1 MTHIT
6 YYMCM
11 SKAYVGSRLRQ
22 LRRERD
28 LSQATL
34 AATLGLSASY
44 VNQIEH
50 DVRPLTVSV
59 LSKITEAFGIDATF
73 FSHEDDSRLLAEV
86 KDVVVDKEV
95 CAQPVDFEE
104 LAEIVTDHPAVA
116 KAMVDM
122 HRRYRTIRDKLSLL
136 TDQRSHGLDEINDQ
150 PLDVFDMPH
159 EQVRDFIHA
168 NHNYFHALD
177 LAAED
182 LHHSLGLS
190 ITSTTE
196 TLAALKRRITESH
209 GVRITLTAD
218 SATLHRFDPESLTLE
233 LSHLLGPG
241 QQAFRI
247 ASELAY
253 LECGDLVDQ
262 LVAAG
267 ELTTHESELLAARG
281 LSSYFAAALL
291 LPYETFHTMLEK
303 SRYDLEYLSNLT
315 GLGFETICHRA
326 STMQRPGLR
335 GIPFTFIRVDR
346 AGNMS
351 KRLSAG
357 GFHFTHSGGTCP
369 LWNVYEAFSQPSRIQ
384 RQFASMPDGR
394 TYVWVARTVHHHY
407 GEFSRQGK
415 EFAIGLGCEAR
426 HASRMVYFDGMSLSN
441 PDTAA
446 PIGPGCRVCARTSC
460 AQRAFPAIQGI
471 AHFDAHSSSMAAY

>member
-1 MTHIT
+1 MGKT
-6 YYMCM
+6 
-11 SKAYVGSRLRQ
+11 YVGSRLRQ

-28 LSQATL
+28 LSQASL
-34 AATLGLSASY
+34 AETLGLSASY

-86 KDVVVDKEV
+86 KDVIADKELV
-95 CAQPVDFEE
+95 AQPVD
-104 LAEIVTDHPAVA
+104 LAELSEVVADHPTVA
-116 KAMVDM
+116 KTIVDM

-136 TDQRSHGLDEINDQ
+136 TDERSHSEEMKDHTGDL
-150 PLDVFDMPH
+150 LDMPH

-168 NHNYFHALD
+168 NNNYFHQLD
-177 LAAED
+177 TAAEQ
-182 LHHSLGLS
+182 LHQKLGLHLG
-190 ITSTTE
+190 STPA
-196 TLAALKRRITESH
+196 TLAALHQYITEEH
-209 GVRITLTAD
+209 GVTVLPTTTGT
-218 SATLHRFDPESLTLE
+218 TLHRYDPSTATLE
-233 LSHLLGPG
+233 ISSLIGPG

-247 ASELAY
+247 ASVLAHLELG
-253 LECGDLVDQ
+253 LELQRLVEEADFS
-262 LVAAG
+262 
-267 ELTTHESELLAARG
+267 TRESSLLALRG
-281 LSSYFAAALL
+281 LASYYAAALL
-291 LPYETFHTMLEK
+291 LPYTEFHELVDKT
-303 SRYDLEYLSNLT
+303 RYDLEYLANYT
-315 GLGFETICHRA
+315 GLGFETICHRV
-326 STMQRPGLR
+326 STLQRPGRR

-369 LWNVYEAFSQPSRIQ
+369 LWNVYEAFSNPGHVQ

-394 TYVWVARTVHHHY
+394 TYVWVARTVSHRY
-407 GEFSRQGK
+407 GTFDQGGK

-426 HASRMVYFDGMSLSN
+426 HAGRMVYFDALPVNN
-441 PDTAA
+441 PAA
-446 PIGPGCRVCARTSC
+446 AVPIGPGCRVCARTDC

-471 AHFDAHSSSMAAY
+471 ARFDAHSSSLAAY